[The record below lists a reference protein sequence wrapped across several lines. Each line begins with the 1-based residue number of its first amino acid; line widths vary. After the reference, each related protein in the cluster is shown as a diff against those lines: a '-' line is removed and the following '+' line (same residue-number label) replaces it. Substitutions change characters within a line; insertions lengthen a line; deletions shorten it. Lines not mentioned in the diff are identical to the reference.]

1 MMQKIVDKV
10 DLYGEKVGV
19 TYKGQSTY
27 NTKLGAFVSLLLLL
41 LVSSYTITKAIL
53 MFERSDPI
61 KQYFLESA
69 NIYMGE

>member
-41 LVSSYTITKAIL
+41 LISNYTIIKAIL

-61 KQYFLESA
+61 KQYFVESA
-69 NIYMGE
+69 NIYMAE